1 MRQIKKEDEK
11 KIKISIS
18 IDRVLNHRME
28 NDMINKS
35 KLIDNLLKKYYDNFH
50 SVQNKMQ
57 S

>member
-1 MRQIKKEDEK
+1 MRPIKKEDEK

-35 KLIDNLLKKYYDNFH
+35 KLIDNLLKKYYENFH